1 MMRWMMAAAIV
12 AAGTAALA
20 PRAQAQYAHALRL
33 TDNAVNDSL
42 AVVRDLEAAVRANPR
57 DAAAWHRL
65 GMVAWALTE
74 WGKTSGSRSVVDH
87 TRMGRQADTSLRL
100 AASLAPEKPEYRL
113 AVGRYLLAS
122 GAAMTRSAAFQQ
134 FDQAVR
140 DAKRAGAEP
149 SGIADAAVELGYAH
163 WRRYDGLVN
172 RRLTTAPGAAIR
184 QISEALQPMS
194 GTGNFDNES
203 GADPQLTLKAVRE
216 RIETSTQALPSSVT
230 GDGDYEAAEKL
241 FREAVTTSPQ
251 HPRAFRALAMLLAE
265 RNRWSELRAATE
277 AQLGLIP
284 WDPYAWMAMGLAAY
298 RLGETKSAAAA
309 FDSAFVFLAPAEAQR
324 LDRLERV
331 MRVADTARLGA
342 ANPQQRDAT
351 GQLYWLYADPL
362 WSRDGNETRLE
373 FLARV
378 TFAEFRWTVW
388 DLNVRG
394 ADTDRGDVYIRYGPP
409 DIIAAFG
416 STSAYVSEVSQ
427 VWVYDSG
434 LLFSFLG
441 STAFGTART
450 GVDDK
455 FMVERI
461 ADAMPVRWD
470 NLASIT
476 VDSLPS
482 VPVRFRGVADSV
494 DLVIASRAPVAAI
507 AASAPTPGKTVRSDW
522 WLLQNGTI
530 IVERDSV
537 LDAGEGA
544 RLWSARVGPGTYVSR
559 VEASIDEGTRAARS
573 AVPLAISAT
582 GDDAFPTSG
591 FGISDLLLATEVT
604 PRGNGARWRDF
615 DVSPAVGAFPRG
627 ASLGLL
633 WELYDLGAREGSAQ
647 YTFNLI
653 IKRERGAAG
662 RISARVLGAV
672 AGAAGIDTREDQ
684 VTIRFDRSVA
694 HASVIADH
702 LSVALGETP
711 AGTYLLTLEITDKV
725 TNRTVSRTRSLTIR

>member
-1 MMRWMMAAAIV
+1 MMRWVLMAVLVAAAVV
-12 AAGTAALA
+12 AC
-20 PRAQAQYAHALRL
+20 PMRSDAQYVHTLRL
-33 TDNAVNDSL
+33 ADEAVNDSL
-42 AVVRDLEAAVRANPR
+42 AIVRELEAAVRRDPK

-74 WGKTSGSRSVVDH
+74 WGKEKGSRNIVDH
-87 TRMGRQADTSLRL
+87 TRMGRQADTSLRM

-122 GAAMTRSAAFQQ
+122 GLAMTRSAAFQQ

-149 SGIADAAVELGYAH
+149 TGIADAAVELGYAH
-163 WRRYDGLVN
+163 WRRYDGLVH

-194 GTGNFDNES
+194 GTGNFDNEL

-216 RIETSTQALPSSVT
+216 RIETSTQALPGSVT
-230 GDGDYEAAEKL
+230 GDTDYEAAERM
-241 FREAVTTSPQ
+241 FREAVAASPQ

-265 RNRWSELRAATE
+265 RNRWGELRTATE
-277 AQLGLIP
+277 AQLALIP
-284 WDPYAWMAMGLAAY
+284 WDPYAWMSMGMAAY
-298 RLGETKSAAAA
+298 RLGETKLAAAA
-309 FDSAFVFLAPAEAQR
+309 FDSAFTFLSPAEAQR
-324 LDRLERV
+324 LDRLQRV
-331 MRVADTARLGA
+331 MRTADSARLGA
-342 ANPQQRDAT
+342 STPEQRAAT

-388 DLNVRG
+388 DLDVRG
-394 ADTDRGDVYIRYGPP
+394 ADTDRGSVYIRYGPP

-427 VWVYDSG
+427 VWVYNSG
-434 LLFSFLG
+434 LLFSFIG

-482 VPVRFRGVADSV
+482 VPLRFRGGADSV
-494 DLVIASRAPVAAI
+494 DLVVASRAPVAAI
-507 AASAPTPGKTVRSDW
+507 SASAPTPGKTVRSDW
-522 WLLQNGTI
+522 WLLQNGI
-530 IVERDSV
+530 VVVERDSV
-537 LDAGEGA
+537 LDAGDGS

-559 VEASIDEGTRAARS
+559 VEASVDDGTRAARS
-573 AVPLAISAT
+573 AVPLSVSPT

-591 FGISDLLLATEVT
+591 FGISDLLLATSVT
-604 PRGNGARWRDF
+604 PRGTATRWRDF
-615 DVSPAVGAFPRG
+615 DVAPVVGAFPRG

-633 WELYDLGAREGSAQ
+633 WELYELGAQDGSAQ
-647 YTFNLI
+647 YTFKLI
-653 IKRERGAAG
+653 IKRERSAAG
-662 RISARVLGAV
+662 RITARVLGAV
-672 AGAAGIDTREDQ
+672 AGAAGIDAREDQ
-684 VTIRFDRSVA
+684 VTISFDRTVA
-694 HASVIADH
+694 HAPVIVEQM
-702 LSVALGETP
+702 SVALGETP
-711 AGTYLLTLEITDKV
+711 VGNYLLTLEITDKT
-725 TNRTVSRTRSLTIR
+725 TNRTVSRTRSLNIR